1 MQCEAGTSYQP
12 CVSTCPP
19 KTCHN
24 LQNYN
29 KISLACSQ
37 EPCMEGCAPQTC
49 HQGDVFEDDDHV
61 KCINSLNCKV
71 KCLKENGTQYYEGD
85 IMEKT
90 DSQSW

>member
-1 MQCEAGTSYQP
+1 
-12 CVSTCPP
+12 
-19 KTCHN
+19 
-24 LQNYN
+24 
-29 KISLACSQ
+29 
-37 EPCMEGCAPQTC
+37 MEGCAPQTC